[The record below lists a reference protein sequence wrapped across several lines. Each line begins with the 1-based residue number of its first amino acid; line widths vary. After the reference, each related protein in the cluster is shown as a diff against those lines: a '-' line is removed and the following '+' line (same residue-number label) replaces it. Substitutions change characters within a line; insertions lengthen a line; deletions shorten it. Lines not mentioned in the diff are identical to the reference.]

1 MTSAPILIEDT
12 AQKLLALRLVL
23 NSLNNW
29 SIEDLLNHGLTAEQ
43 LDALHSLNASD
54 LLRLAAGKDLRIYLH
69 IDVASLNVGL
79 MRLSANSANLRMQ
92 EYFIVHNA
100 SPAMLNDLFRLG
112 YKEQDSARVALGVLK
127 PRGRPPLPS
136 REVRDE
142 IHRAWHGADINA
154 LSMVE
159 RFYELHQRFS
169 NYTFAAL
176 YAVVNEFKET
186 DR

>member
-1 MTSAPILIEDT
+1 MTSTPFLIED
-12 AQKLLALRLVL
+12 AAEKLLALRLVL

-29 SIEDLLNHGLTAEQ
+29 SIEELLNHGLTAEQ

-79 MRLSANSANLRMQ
+79 MRLSANSANMRMQ
-92 EYFIVHNA
+92 EYFIVHHA
-100 SPAMLNDLFRLG
+100 SPAMLNDLFRVG
-112 YKEQDSARVALGVLK
+112 YKEQDSARFALGVVK
-127 PRGRPPLPS
+127 PRGRPPLPG

-142 IHRAWHGADINA
+142 IQRAWHGAEIKA
-154 LSMVE
+154 LSIVE
-159 RFYELHQRFS
+159 RFYELHQRFR
-169 NYTFAAL
+169 NQTFAAL

-186 DR
+186 GQ

>member
-1 MTSAPILIEDT
+1 MTHTPFLIEDA
-12 AQKLLALRLVL
+12 AQKLLALRVVL

-29 SIEDLLNHGLTAEQ
+29 SIEDLLNLGLTPEQ

-79 MRLSANSANLRMQ
+79 MRLSANAANLRMQ
-92 EYFIVHNA
+92 EYFLVHRA
-100 SPAMLNDLFRLG
+100 SPAMLDELFRLG
-112 YKEQDSARVALGVLK
+112 YREQDSARYALGVVTS
-127 PRGRPPLPS
+127 RGRPPLPS
-136 REVRDE
+136 REVRDA
-142 IHRAWHGADINA
+142 IHLAWHGADLKS
-154 LSMVE
+154 LSLVE
-159 RFYELHQRFS
+159 RFYELHQRF
-169 NYTFAAL
+169 NKYTFAAL